1 MLRPSTVQEDE
12 YMCMPHMM
20 VKSIAVNLL
29 IRCEGCGSSQLYIIL
44 CDYWFFFQIAV
55 MLLLT

>member
-12 YMCMPHMM
+12 YMSMPHIM

-29 IRCEGCGSSQLYIIL
+29 IRCEGCGSSQFIYNFL
-44 CDYWFFFQIAV
+44 
-55 MLLLT
+55 